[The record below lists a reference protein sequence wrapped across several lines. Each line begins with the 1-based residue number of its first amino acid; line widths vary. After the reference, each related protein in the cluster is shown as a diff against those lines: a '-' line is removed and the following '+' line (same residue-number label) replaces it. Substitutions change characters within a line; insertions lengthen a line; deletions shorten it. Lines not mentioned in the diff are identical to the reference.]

1 MSDLNDH
8 SNPINQNNQSN
19 QNNQLTII
27 TLNNTINQN
36 NSNILHK
43 ITLFYYNIDIK
54 IKILFNILLVII
66 CYYINNR
73 TQSTLINYISL
84 IFLIIGVKYLSIKFI
99 RFYLRFS
106 FYKHAN
112 DILDFLIEETNKP
125 NSQAIELV
133 KNILRR
139 FGILPDNNENE
150 QNNNTDN
157 IN

>member
-1 MSDLNDH
+1 MSNLNDH

-27 TLNNTINQN
+27 TLNNTIIQN

-43 ITLFYYNIDIK
+43 MIQFYYNIDIK

-99 RFYLRFS
+99 RFYLCFS
-106 FYKHAN
+106 FFKYAN
-112 DILDFLIEETNKP
+112 DNLDFLIEETNKP
-125 NSQAIELV
+125 NSQAIKFV